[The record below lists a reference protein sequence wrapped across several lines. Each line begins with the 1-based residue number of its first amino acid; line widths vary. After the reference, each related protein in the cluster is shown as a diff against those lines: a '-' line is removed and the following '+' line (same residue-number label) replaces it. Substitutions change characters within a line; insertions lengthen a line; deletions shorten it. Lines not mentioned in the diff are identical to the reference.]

1 MGFDEY
7 PARFFGV
14 LVVIREGGTEVAVK
28 VGVLP
33 SILTTEV
40 AACPPIFSTLFVGP
54 GKLMRR

>member
-1 MGFDEY
+1 
-7 PARFFGV
+7 